1 VNPPPLV
8 SICIPTY
15 NRRDLLAKAIRS
27 CQAQTY
33 PHFEIIITDNST
45 TDDSAKMVASLAEP
59 RIRYFRNEKNL
70 GGLGNVE
77 KGLGLVRGKYVKL
90 LMDDD
95 IIKPRSIELMVDVFE
110 RNPTVGVVMAPME
123 MIDGE
128 DRRIMPYFYV
138 CRKMYYRYRFQVGDG
153 LVERRRVLREY
164 LVHDYPCCVPSGVLY
179 KAECFEKLGKL
190 DFKSDFAADLE
201 LAMRFAAHYDFYYI
215 DQVLSGWRFLP
226 ASHTATL
233 HVTGLNLMAFYYIT
247 RKTLADPVAM
257 SYFTPAEQKRLRR
270 DALYFCSCRAV
281 LNILAGIKGLSPK
294 LVMETISTIR
304 REDPYLW
311 NWLRLPWFVVREVL
325 KSFIPPAKP
334 LPRE

>member
-1 VNPPPLV
+1 MNSPLV

-45 TDDSAKMVASLAEP
+45 NDESGRLVAEIGDA
-59 RIRYFRNEKNL
+59 RIRYFKNEKNL

-95 IIKPRSIELMVDVFE
+95 LIKPRSLELMVDAFE
-110 RNPTVGVVMAPME
+110 RHPSVGVVMAPMDL
-123 MIDGE
+123 IDGE
-128 DRRIMPYFYV
+128 DRRIFPYFYV

-153 LVERRRVLREY
+153 LVEKRRVLREF

-215 DQVLSGWRFLP
+215 DQVLSSWRYL
-226 ASHTATL
+226 AATHTATL

-247 RKTLADPVAM
+247 NKSLSDPAAM
-257 SYFTPAEQKRLRR
+257 KHFAVSEHKKLKR
-270 DALYFCSCRAV
+270 DALFFCSCRAI
-281 LNILAGIKGLSPK
+281 LNILAGIKGRNLK
-294 LVMETISTIR
+294 LVRETLATIR
-304 REDPYLW
+304 REDPHVW
-311 NWLRLPWFVVREVL
+311 NWIRLPWFAIKQVATSL
-325 KSFIPPAKP
+325 APPAKP
-334 LPRE
+334 LPKD